1 MLTIDQNTGNTLR
14 HALNH
19 HRFTP
24 AGLRELWGA
33 DIDDALTRNNAA
45 PARWF
50 LTGRTDPLSVLANL
64 FVCAATMDAEVV
76 RTSLGTHLFEAATA
90 TGALVERDGTV
101 HAPFALRAVEVPT
114 GLSDQAGEPTPDS
127 TPDHI
132 WLFSDHGTLT
142 RDEPVADDFVLGVGG
157 AGRTLLNITPR
168 TSVRT
173 ALDLGTGCGI
183 QAIALARHCDHV
195 IATDISPRALAF
207 TRANATLNGAHNIET
222 RQGSLFEPT
231 PEKFDLIVSNPPFV
245 ITPQG
250 HTATL
255 EYRDGGHTG
264 DQLMRTLLAQ
274 LPNHLTASGTA
285 CLLGNWEITHAT
297 NPQSPTEDPTNQDP
311 TNPTHWVPNTV
322 DISVIEREQL
332 TPAHYAETWIRD
344 GGVVPGSSRWNADTA
359 AWLDDFASRGVTRI
373 AFGWIQVRARTG
385 ETEGASDDH
394 PPAPPVRHFESRPGP
409 LGANPGGISQFL
421 DVRFDL
427 IQWLNQADD
436 NELLDTAFIRNQG
449 VVEHRHFTPG
459 DESPTTITIEVGT
472 GFAREMTVDTAF
484 AGCIG
489 VADGSLTLR
498 AVAHALAQLLDVEPD
513 MLASQLVAQVRD
525 AVVSGI
531 LYPNS

>member
-1 MLTIDQNTGNTLR
+1 MLTIDQTTGNTLR
-14 HALNH
+14 HALHH

-76 RTSLGTHLFEAATA
+76 RTSLGTHLFDSAAA
-90 TGALVERDGTV
+90 TGALLERAGTV
-101 HAPFALRAVEVPT
+101 HAPFALRAIEVPP
-114 GLSDQAGEPTPDS
+114 GLSDPADEPAPDS

-142 RDEPVADDFVLGVGG
+142 RDEPVNGDFVLGVGG

-168 TSVRT
+168 TLVHT

-231 PEKFDLIVSNPPFV
+231 PEQFDLIVSNPPFV

-250 HTATL
+250 HTTTL

-264 DQLMRTLLAQ
+264 DQLMRTLLTQ
-274 LPNHLTASGTA
+274 LPDHLPTSGTA
-285 CLLGNWEITHAT
+285 CLLGNWEITPAINEDPA
-297 NPQSPTEDPTNQDP
+297 NPTDPTEAPTN
-311 TNPTHWVPNTV
+311 WVPNTV

-344 GGVVPGSSRWNADTA
+344 GGVVPGSPRWNADTA

-373 AFGWIQVRARTG
+373 AFGWIQVRARATG
-385 ETEGASDDH
+385 
-394 PPAPPVRHFESRPGP
+394 APIRHFESRPGP
-409 LGANPGGISQFL
+409 LGANPGGIAQFL

-436 NELLDTAFIRNQG
+436 NELLDTAFIRNEG

-513 MLASQLVAQVRD
+513 MLTSQLVAQVRD

>member
-1 MLTIDQNTGNTLR
+1 MLTIDQTTGNTLR
-14 HALNH
+14 HALRH

-76 RTSLGTHLFEAATA
+76 RTSLGTHSFDSVAA
-90 TGALVERDGTV
+90 TGALLERAGTV
-101 HAPFALRAVEVPT
+101 HARFALRAVEVPP
-114 GLSDQAGEPTPDS
+114 GLSDQADEPAPDS

-132 WLFSDHGTLT
+132 WLFSDHGTLV
-142 RDEPVADDFVLGVGG
+142 RDEPVAGDFVLGVGG

-168 TSVRT
+168 TPVHT

-264 DQLMRTLLAQ
+264 DQLMRTLLTQ
-274 LPNHLTASGTA
+274 LPNHLTTSGTA

-297 NPQSPTEDPTNQDP
+297 TEDPTN
-311 TNPTHWVPNTV
+311 WVPNTV

-344 GGVVPGSSRWNADTA
+344 GGVVSGSSRWNAETA

-373 AFGWIQVRARTG
+373 AFGWIQVRARATG
-385 ETEGASDDH
+385 
-394 PPAPPVRHFESRPGP
+394 APIRHFESRPGP
-409 LGANPGGISQFL
+409 LGANPGGIAQFL

-436 NELLDTAFIRNQG
+436 NELLDTAFIRNEG

>member
-1 MLTIDQNTGNTLR
+1 MLTIDQTTGNTLR

-24 AGLRELWGA
+24 AGLHELWGA

-76 RTSLGTHLFEAATA
+76 RISLGTHLFDAATKA
-90 TGALVERDGTV
+90 GALLERAGTIL
-101 HAPFALRAVEVPT
+101 APFALRAVEVPP
-114 GLSDQAGEPTPDS
+114 GLSDHANEPTPD
-127 TPDHI
+127 PAPEHI

-142 RDEPVADDFVLGVGG
+142 RDEPVAGDFVLGVGG

-168 TSVRT
+168 TPVHT

-222 RQGSLFEPT
+222 REGSLFEPT
-231 PEKFDLIVSNPPFV
+231 PEQFDLIVSNPPFV

-264 DQLMRTLLAQ
+264 DELMRTLLAQ
-274 LPNHLTASGTA
+274 LPNHLTTSGTA

-297 NPQSPTEDPTNQDP
+297 SEDPTENPTDP
-311 TNPTHWVPNTV
+311 TRWVPNTV

-373 AFGWIQVRARTG
+373 AFGWIQVRARA
-385 ETEGASDDH
+385 EEAEGATGNTAET
-394 PPAPPVRHFESRPGP
+394 PPIRHFESRPGP
-409 LGANPGGISQFL
+409 LGANPGGIAQFL

-436 NELLDTAFIRNQG
+436 NELLDTAFIRNEG

-498 AVAHALAQLLDVEPD
+498 AVAQALAQLLDVEPD
-513 MLASQLVAQVRD
+513 MLASQLVAQVRE

>member
-1 MLTIDQNTGNTLR
+1 MLTIDQTTGNTLR

-24 AGLRELWGA
+24 TGLRELWGA

-64 FVCAATMDAEVV
+64 FVCAAPMDAEVV
-76 RTSLGTHLFEAATA
+76 RTALGTHLVNMATEA
-90 TGALVERDGTV
+90 GALLERAGTV
-101 HAPFALRAVEVPT
+101 HAPFALRSIEVPPELHT
-114 GLSDQAGEPTPDS
+114 PASDTIASDTVATPNH
-127 TPDHI
+127 PDHI

-142 RDEPVADDFVLGVGG
+142 RDESVAGDFVLGVGG

-168 TSVRT
+168 TAVRT

-183 QAIALARHCDHV
+183 QAIALARHCDHI

-207 TRANATLNGAHNIET
+207 TRANATLNGAHNVAT
-222 RQGSLFEPT
+222 REGSLFEPT
-231 PEKFDLIVSNPPFV
+231 PEQFDLIVSNPPFV

-264 DQLMRTLLAQ
+264 DQLMRTLLEQ
-274 LPNHLTASGTA
+274 LPDHLTTSGVA
-285 CLLGNWEITHAT
+285 CLLGNWENTSAEHST
-297 NPQSPTEDPTNQDP
+297 D
-311 TNPTHWVPNTV
+311 PTHWVPDTV

-344 GGVVPGSSRWNADTA
+344 GGVVPGSSRWNADTV
-359 AWLDDFASRGVTRI
+359 AWLEDFASRGVTRLS
-373 AFGWIQVRARTG
+373 FGWIQVRARDE
-385 ETEGASDDH
+385 ETTAH
-394 PPAPPVRHFESRPGP
+394 TQQRHPVRHFESRPGP

-427 IQWLNQADD
+427 IQWLNQVDD
-436 NELLDTAFIRNQG
+436 NELLDTAFIRNEG

-498 AVAHALAQLLDVEPD
+498 SVAHALAQLLDVEPD
-513 MLASQLVAQVRD
+513 MLASQLVAQVRE

>member
-1 MLTIDQNTGNTLR
+1 MLTIDQTTGNTLR

-76 RTSLGTHLFEAATA
+76 RTSLGTHLFDVATA
-90 TGALVERDGTV
+90 TGALLERAGTV
-101 HAPFALRAVEVPT
+101 HAPFALRSIEMPS
-114 GLSDQAGEPTPDS
+114 GLRDQAGEPTPDS
-127 TPDHI
+127 TPGHI
-132 WLFSDHGTLT
+132 WLFSDHGTLV
-142 RDEPVADDFVLGVGG
+142 RDEPVAGDFVLGVGG

-168 TSVRT
+168 TPVRT
-173 ALDLGTGCGI
+173 SLDLGAGCGI

-207 TRANATLNGAHNIET
+207 TQANATLNGAHNIET

-250 HTATL
+250 HTTTL

-264 DQLMRTLLAQ
+264 DQLMRALLAQ
-274 LPNHLTASGTA
+274 LPNHLTTSGTA
-285 CLLGNWEITHAT
+285 CLLGNWEITTAEHST
-297 NPQSPTEDPTNQDP
+297 D
-311 TNPTHWVPNTV
+311 PTHWVPDTV

-373 AFGWIQVRARTG
+373 AFGWIQVRARAEEHT
-385 ETEGASDDH
+385 GASDDH
-394 PPAPPVRHFESRPGP
+394 PPALPVRHFESRPGP
-409 LGANPGGISQFL
+409 LGANPGGIAQFL

-436 NELLDTAFIRNQG
+436 KELLDTAFIRNEG

-513 MLASQLVAQVRD
+513 MLASQLVAQVRE